1 MFSDESVF
9 DRSGSDSVS
18 SNVYNLVIGLT
29 LLWGFALN
37 ALMVHFIPISAIQSI
52 PMWIFL
58 VGYFVS
64 CIAGCLLF
72 ESSDDAFLSF
82 IGYNLVVVPF
92 GFVLNLVVS
101 HYEPNIVFNAILVTG
116 VVTAVM
122 MFMSTLFPSVFEKL
136 GRTLTIALLITIV
149 VELIMIAVTGH
160 SATWIDWI
168 VVVLFCGYI
177 GVDWYRANNIPKTVD
192 NAVDSA
198 ASLYMDIINLFVRI
212 LSILGKK

>member
-18 SNVYNLVIGLT
+18 SNVYNLIIGLT

-37 ALMVHFIPISAIQSI
+37 AVMIHFIPVSIIQSI

-58 VGYFVS
+58 VGYFIS

-72 ESSDDAFLSF
+72 ELSDNAFLSF

-101 HYEPNIVFNAILVTG
+101 HYEPNIVLNAILVTG
-116 VVTAVM
+116 AVTAVM

-136 GRTLTIALLITIV
+136 GATLTIALLITIV
-149 VELIMIAVTGH
+149 IELIMIAVTGH

-168 VVVLFCGYI
+168 VVILFCGYV

-192 NAVDSA
+192 NAIDSA